1 MSNAAFDVSSLIQ
14 SAPFQRLLTLEKVVS
29 PFEVYGIESNEL
41 VHSRVLGALL
51 SSDGPL
57 GFGATLVPRLAA
69 TLRIADSGS
78 PLDST
83 LLARL
88 SEARFRVRLE
98 HSCRIPDG
106 STSDLG
112 RMDILLEDEVR
123 KIALVVENKI
133 WAGEQEQQIARYQEW
148 LAVER
153 AGWHSLVVYLT
164 PGGAAPSQW
173 DKERI
178 DLPRCACLS
187 WRDVHHAL
195 DGLEGQ
201 DASGVVGSFRDNI
214 RRHIMGDTPE
224 KKSVR
229 EIMAKPDLAAVVYT
243 ILDNLPKIEDIQPDL
258 ERGVKEITGI
268 NDLEVKQWPAKR
280 GDVREIM
287 IYLKPWKDAGIPI
300 CFNFYNHDLPA
311 MRTMLHV
318 NHWPDF
324 EPVAKILASYEN
336 SAIHKTCPVR
346 HDWRAWR
353 LVMADDADTNEAWT
367 KTTISDRSFSP
378 ESAQDLLAIFQE
390 RFETLRPTIDRY
402 LAEIASPR

>member
-1 MSNAAFDVSSLIQ
+1 MSNSTFDVSSLIE
-14 SAPFQRLLTLEKVVS
+14 SAPFQRLLSLEKVVS

-69 TLRIADSGS
+69 SLRIADSGF
-78 PLDST
+78 PLDAT
-83 LLARL
+83 WLARL
-88 SEARFRVRLE
+88 AEARFRVRLE

-112 RMDILLEDEVR
+112 RMDILLEDESR

-153 AGWHSLVVYLT
+153 AGWLTLVVYLT
-164 PGGAAPSQW
+164 PGGGAPSQW
-173 DKERI
+173 AKERT

-187 WRDVHHAL
+187 WRDVHQAL
-195 DGLEGQ
+195 SGLEGQ
-201 DASGVVGSFRDNI
+201 DASGVVGSFRQNI
-214 RRHIMGDTPE
+214 RRHIMGDTTE
-224 KKSVR
+224 KQLVR
-229 EIMAKPDLAAVVYT
+229 EIMAKPELAAVVYT
-243 ILDNLPKIEDIQPDL
+243 ILDNLPRIANIKSDL
-258 ERGVKEITGI
+258 ERGVRTITGI
-268 NDLEVKQWPAKR
+268 SEIEVRVWPERRDA
-280 GDVREIM
+280 REIM

-300 CFNFYNHDLPA
+300 CFNFYDGDLPA
-311 MRTMLHV
+311 MRAMLHV
-318 NHWPDF
+318 NDWPNF
-324 EPVAKILASYEN
+324 EPVAKVLASYEN
-336 SAIHKTCPVR
+336 SAIHKTCPIR

-402 LAEIASPR
+402 LAEIESPR